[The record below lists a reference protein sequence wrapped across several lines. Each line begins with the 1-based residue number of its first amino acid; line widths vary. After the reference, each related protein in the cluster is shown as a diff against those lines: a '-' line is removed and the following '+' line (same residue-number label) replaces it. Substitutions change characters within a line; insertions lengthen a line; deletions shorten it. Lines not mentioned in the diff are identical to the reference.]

1 MRTIKFRGKLKS
13 NGNWEYGD
21 LLHDDIG
28 GCYIYPIDA
37 ENLYK
42 DYEVIPE
49 TVGQFI
55 GLKDKN
61 GEEIFEGDIL
71 DFSGIITEVRFVQG
85 VFVFLVNGNLD
96 ERLCDRTDLFAKI
109 IGNIHENPDIL
120 KENERLNKI
129 SNKTVGFIIL
139 ILYTIAITVFKIM
152 Q

>member
-1 MRTIKFRGKLKS
+1 MRTIKLRGK
-13 NGNWEYGD
+13 EYKTGKWIYFNKYVEYPFKHAYIHTVKH
-21 LLHDDIG
+21 LWVDI
-28 GCYIYPIDA
+28 
-37 ENLYK
+37 N
-42 DYEVIPE
+42 PE

-96 ERLCDRTDLFAKI
+96 ERLCGRTDLSAKI

-139 ILYTIAITVFKIM
+139 ILYIIAMTIFTIM
-152 Q
+152 R

>member
-1 MRTIKFRGKLKS
+1 MRTIKLRGK
-13 NGNWEYGD
+13 EYKTGKWIYFNIYVED
-21 LLHDDIG
+21 PFEHDYIHTVKHLWVDI
-28 GCYIYPIDA
+28 
-37 ENLYK
+37 N
-42 DYEVIPE
+42 PE

-96 ERLCDRTDLFAKI
+96 ERLCGRTDLFAKV
-109 IGNIHENPDIL
+109 IGNIYENPDIL

-129 SNKTVGFIIL
+129 SNQTVGFIIL
-139 ILYTIAITVFKIM
+139 ILYTIAVTVFKIM

>member
-1 MRTIKFRGKLKS
+1 MRTIKFRGKDCK
-13 NGNWEYGD
+13 NGKWVYGNIYTED
-21 LLHDDIG
+21 PFEHAYIHTVKHLWVDI
-28 GCYIYPIDA
+28 
-37 ENLYK
+37 N
-42 DYEVIPE
+42 PE

-71 DFSGIITEVRFVQG
+71 DFNGIITEVRFVQE

-96 ERLCDRTDLFAKI
+96 ERLCGRTDLFAKI

-120 KENERLNKI
+120 QENERLNQI
-129 SNKTVGFIIL
+129 SNKTVRFIIL
-139 ILYTIAITVFKIM
+139 ILYTIAITIFTIM

>member
-1 MRTIKFRGKLKS
+1 MRTIKLRGK
-13 NGNWEYGD
+13 EYKTGKWIYFNIYIED
-21 LLHDDIG
+21 PFEHDYIHIVKHLWVDI
-28 GCYIYPIDA
+28 
-37 ENLYK
+37 N
-42 DYEVIPE
+42 PE

-96 ERLCDRTDLFAKI
+96 ERLCGRTDLFAKI

-139 ILYTIAITVFKIM
+139 ILYIIAMTIFTIM
-152 Q
+152 R

>member
-1 MRTIKFRGKLKS
+1 MRTIKLRGK
-13 NGNWEYGD
+13 EYKTGKWIYFNKYVEYPFK
-21 LLHDDIG
+21 HDYIHTVKHLWVDI
-28 GCYIYPIDA
+28 
-37 ENLYK
+37 N
-42 DYEVIPE
+42 PE

-96 ERLCDRTDLFAKI
+96 ERLCGRTDLFAKI

-139 ILYTIAITVFKIM
+139 ILYIIAMTIFTIM
-152 Q
+152 R

>member
-1 MRTIKFRGKLKS
+1 MRTIKLRGK
-13 NGNWEYGD
+13 EYKTGKWIYFNKYVEYPFK
-21 LLHDDIG
+21 HDYIHIVKHLWVDI
-28 GCYIYPIDA
+28 
-37 ENLYK
+37 N
-42 DYEVIPE
+42 PE

-96 ERLCDRTDLFAKI
+96 ERLCGRTDLFAKI

-139 ILYTIAITVFKIM
+139 ILYIIAMTIFTIM
-152 Q
+152 R